1 MIWTVIPFRQGSKR
15 LKNKSMLNISG
26 IPLVRHTIQQ
36 ALLATDNIIV
46 TTDYP
51 IPELSKKIPELDN
64 PNIMCHRRATVP
76 DTQSTQDVIRQ
87 LIPAYNIDENDS
99 ICLLQPT
106 CPCREPM
113 DIRKAIT
120 MFETLKGNCLVSVYK
135 IGSVGKLYKS
145 KDGRK
150 GRSYTGLTAVFAHEK
165 PLYIRNSSIY
175 IFKIRLMLTRNTI
188 FAEDTLLYEMPLSRS
203 IDIDTKDEFDIA
215 KLIIEGGMTGW
226 SPHL

>member
-1 MIWTVIPFRQGSKR
+1 MIYAVIPFRQGSKR

-64 PNIMCHRRATVP
+64 PNIMCHKRNPVP
-76 DTQSTQDVIRQ
+76 DNQTVNEYITQ
-87 LIPAYNIDENDS
+87 LIAAYDIKEDDS

-113 DIRKAIT
+113 DIRNAIT
-120 MFETLKGNCLVSVYK
+120 MYSTLRGSCLISVYK
-135 IGSVGKLYKS
+135 IGSAGKLYKS
-145 KDGRK
+145 RDGKK
-150 GRSYTGLTAVFAHEK
+150 GSSYTGLTATFQHEK

-175 IFKIRLMLTRNTI
+175 IFKVRLLLTRNTI
-188 FAEDTLLYEMPLSRS
+188 FAEETLLYEMPLHRS
-203 IDIDTKDEFDIA
+203 IDIDTKGEFDLA
-215 KLIIEGGMTGW
+215 KLIIEGGLSGW